1 MPPRHAAAAAALL
14 CALAQPACAAGRSNS
29 SSVAWVACSPDEGT
43 CKCKGSVRYGA
54 KKSWIVKDNVQ
65 GNISCSAAEFGNPV
79 VACDKIAA
87 DYLPHCECK
96 EEWMPCAPEN
106 GECGCEGTVRYGAG
120 LEWNF
125 KHGLRSL
132 SVACTTA
139 EFGDPAPGVAK
150 ACECIAVDTCTDL
163 TFPNGELWHD
173 NGITAFNCFY
183 YANSPWFYERGCVD
197 NGRNDGGIYTASEAC
212 CVCGGG
218 KRTHTEGATDDTL
231 SPLAPTPVPTCTDLT
246 WTDHRRGG
254 AWYNSDYVAKTCSW
268 FADRPSHARCRN
280 FGDDDRN
287 IYTANEACCVC
298 GGGKRTHPAMSTGES
313 PVSVSG
319 VSGRSETTLRI
330 AAVAAAA
337 VLVIGAVCLLFLRRS
352 RQGAAYFKPQEPVSQ
367 RPESVEI
374 DQIAIVE

>member
-1 MPPRHAAAAAALL
+1 MF
-14 CALAQPACAAGRSNS
+14 CCN
-29 SSVAWVACSPDEGT
+29 
-43 CKCKGSVRYGA
+43 
-54 KKSWIVKDNVQ
+54 
-65 GNISCSAAEFGNPV
+65 FGNPV
-79 VACDKIAA
+79 AACDYIAWN
-87 DYLPHCECK
+87 YLPHCECK

-125 KHGLRSL
+125 KHGLRSSL

-163 TFPNGELWHD
+163 TFSDGVAWHD
-173 NGITAFNCFY
+173 NGLTDNTCSW
-183 YANSPWFYERGCVD
+183 YANNYWFHERGCVD

-218 KRTHTEGATDDTL
+218 KRTYTEVATSVPGVATSVPGVA
-231 SPLAPTPVPTCTDLT
+231 SPV
-246 WTDHRRGG
+246 
-254 AWYNSDYVAKTCSW
+254 S
-268 FADRPSHARCRN
+268 
-280 FGDDDRN
+280 
-287 IYTANEACCVC
+287 
-298 GGGKRTHPAMSTGES
+298 
-313 PVSVSG
+313 VSVSG
-319 VSGRSETTLRI
+319 VSGRSETTLRR